1 MQPAHTAHFPINL
14 YDLLYHHGL
23 EIRAQKASKTKPI
36 PQYILMAT
44 QESKIQY
51 FFTYKPS
58 NFFQYLTQKFGRFFH
73 EKRGSA
79 YSRGFGIQK
88 QLQIQYSCKMNVNS
102 KYCSALLKLSWQQPI
117 SDHQS
122 DSLLPTHWK
131 TIALNL
137 AKLFSFHTSNKI
149 FGFSALK
156 TTAHLLVWFEILG
169 SETAHFLDVLQT
181 S

>member
-1 MQPAHTAHFPINL
+1 
-14 YDLLYHHGL
+14 
-23 EIRAQKASKTKPI
+23 
-36 PQYILMAT
+36 
-44 QESKIQY
+44 
-51 FFTYKPS
+51 
-58 NFFQYLTQKFGRFFH
+58 
-73 EKRGSA
+73 
-79 YSRGFGIQK
+79 
-88 QLQIQYSCKMNVNS
+88 MNVNS

-122 DSLLPTHWK
+122 DFLLSTHWK
-131 TIALNL
+131 TIALNS
-137 AKLFSFHTSNKI
+137 AKLFSFHTTNKI